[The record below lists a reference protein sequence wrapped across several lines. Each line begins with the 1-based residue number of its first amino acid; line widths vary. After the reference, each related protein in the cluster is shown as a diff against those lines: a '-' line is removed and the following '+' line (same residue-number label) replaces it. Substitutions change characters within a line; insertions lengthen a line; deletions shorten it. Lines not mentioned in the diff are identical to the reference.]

1 MRIAVPFEGGMVYQH
16 FGHTEQIKVYDVEN
30 GKIVK
35 EQVMDTQGH
44 GHGALAG
51 FLSGLNV
58 QALICGGIGGGARM
72 ALAEAGI
79 TLYGGVSG
87 NADEAVKDLLAG
99 ELEFDPNIQCSHH
112 GHENGHACGEGSC
125 GSHGCHGQQ

>member
-79 TLYGGVSG
+79 TLYGEIGR
-87 NADEAVKDLLAG
+87 A
-99 ELEFDPNIQCSHH
+99 
-112 GHENGHACGEGSC
+112 SC
-125 GSHGCHGQQ
+125 RERV

>member
-1 MRIAVPFEGGMVYQH
+1 MRIAVPYEDGMVFQH
-16 FGHTEQIKVYDVEN
+16 FGHTEQVKIYDAED
-30 GKIVK
+30 GRITG

-51 FLSGLNV
+51 FLAGLHV

-87 NADEAVKDLLAG
+87 SADDAVKALLAG
-99 ELEFDPNIQCSHH
+99 ELEFDPDIQCSHH
-112 GHENGHACGEGSC
+112 GHGHEHACGEGNC
-125 GSHGCHGQQ
+125 GSHSCHEQ

>member
-1 MRIAVPFEGGMVYQH
+1 MRIAVPYEDGMVFQH
-16 FGHTEQIKVYDVEN
+16 FGHTEQVKIYDVED
-30 GKIVK
+30 GRITG

-51 FLSGLNV
+51 FLAGLHV

-79 TLYGGVSG
+79 TLYGGVAGS
-87 NADEAVKDLLAG
+87 ADDAVKDLLAG
-99 ELEFDPNIQCSHH
+99 ELEFDPDIQCSHH
-112 GHENGHACGEGSC
+112 GHGHEHACGERSC
-125 GSHGCHGQQ
+125 GSHHCQEQ

>member
-1 MRIAVPFEGGMVYQH
+1 MRIAVPYENGMVYQH
-16 FGHTEQIKVYDVEN
+16 FGRTEQVKVYDAED
-30 GKIVK
+30 GKIVS
-35 EQVMDTQGH
+35 EQIMDTQGH

-51 FLSGLNV
+51 FLAGLNV

-87 NADEAVKDLLAG
+87 SADDAVKALLAG
-99 ELEFDPNIQCSHH
+99 DLEFDPDVQCSHH
-112 GHENGHACGEGSC
+112 GHGHEHACGEGSC
-125 GSHGCHGQQ
+125 GSHGCHGSR